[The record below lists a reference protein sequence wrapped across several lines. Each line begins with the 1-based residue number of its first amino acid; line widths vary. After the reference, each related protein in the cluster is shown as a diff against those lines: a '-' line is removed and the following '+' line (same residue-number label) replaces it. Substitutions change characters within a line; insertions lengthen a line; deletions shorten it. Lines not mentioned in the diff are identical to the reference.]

1 MWDRIVL
8 AHGAARDGPK
18 MTNPSRPH
26 LIRAVGLFSLTAIA
40 VNGTVGSGIFILPAQ
55 VAKFLGPAGLAAYVI
70 AASAMCLIVLCFA
83 EVATL
88 FDRSGGPYLY
98 ARAAFGDLIG
108 FEIGWMLLLAR
119 LTSIAAISNAFAA
132 YLGFFW
138 PTAAAGAG
146 RVIVIT
152 ASLGILAYVNF
163 RGVKHGTWMNNLL
176 TVSKLATLLVFVVAG
191 LFLLDPNR
199 PPAWSLPQPAALQ
212 QASFLLIFAFGGF
225 EFAVVPGEE
234 IERPKRN
241 LPIALLSA
249 IGIVTVFYVLI
260 QFVAQSTLPDL
271 ANSAT
276 PLASAARR
284 FLGPLG
290 GVLLTVG
297 AVLSTTG
304 TNSALMLVTPR
315 ILFAMAEGCQLPLIF
330 AGVHSR
336 YRTPYVSIIAAAVLG
351 WASAMYSGFAALAA
365 ISAIA
370 RLLYYIATCVA
381 LVVLRRKMPDVA
393 RGFRVPGGAII
404 PVAAVALSIWLLMGS
419 TRTQI
424 SISAA
429 ALVAGAIV
437 YWCYQWSL
445 TSAKRRAAR
454 AALPS
459 RAR

>member
-1 MWDRIVL
+1 VCGIESSL
-8 AHGAARDGPK
+8 PQ
-18 MTNPSRPH
+18 RPD

-40 VNGTVGSGIFILPAQ
+40 VNGTVGSGIFVLPAQ
-55 VAKFLGPAGLAAYVI
+55 VAAFLGPAALAAYVI
-70 AASAMCLIVLCFA
+70 AAVAVCLIVLCFA

-98 ARAAFGDLIG
+98 ARAAFGGLVG
-108 FEIGWMLLLAR
+108 FEIGWMLLVAR

-138 PTAAAGAG
+138 PAAATGAG
-146 RVIVIT
+146 RIIVIT
-152 ASLGILAYVNF
+152 ASLAILTITNF
-163 RGVKHGTWMNNLL
+163 RGVKQGTWVNNVL
-176 TVSKLATLLVFVVAG
+176 TVSKLVALLIFIVAG
-191 LFLLDPNR
+191 VFLLDPNR
-199 PPAWSLPQPAALQ
+199 PPAWSLPQPVALQ

-249 IGIVTVFYVLI
+249 IAVVTVFYVLI

-284 FLGPLG
+284 FMGPVG

-315 ILFAMAEGCQLPLIF
+315 VLFAMAEGRQLPQIF
-330 AGVHSR
+330 ARVHPR
-336 YRTPYVSIIAAAVLG
+336 YRTPYVSIVAAALLG
-351 WASAMYSGFAALAA
+351 WASAMYSQFAALAA

-381 LVVLRRKMPDVA
+381 LLVLRRKMPDVP
-393 RGFRVPGGAII
+393 RGFRVPGGATI

-424 SISAA
+424 EISAST
-429 ALVAGAIV
+429 LVAGAIV
-437 YWCYQWSL
+437 YWAYQRYL
-445 TSAKRRAAR
+445 ASANPA
-454 AALPS
+454 
-459 RAR
+459 

>member
-1 MWDRIVL
+1 MSS
-8 AHGAARDGPK
+8 
-18 MTNPSRPH
+18 PSRLH

-40 VNGTVGSGIFILPAQ
+40 VNGTVGSGIFVLPAQ
-55 VAKFLGPAGLAAYVI
+55 VAKLLGPAALAAYVI
-70 AASAMCLIVLCFA
+70 AALAMCLIVLCFA

-132 YLGFFW
+132 YLGFIW
-138 PTAAAGAG
+138 PAAAIGAG
-146 RVIVIT
+146 RVMVIT
-152 ASLGILAYVNF
+152 VSLGILTVVNLL
-163 RGVKHGTWMNNLL
+163 GVKQGTWMNNLL
-176 TVSKLATLLVFVVAG
+176 TVSKLAALLVFVIAG
-191 LFLLDPNR
+191 VFLLDPNR
-199 PPAWSLPQPAALQ
+199 PPAWSLPQPSALQ

-249 IGIVTVFYVLI
+249 IAIVTVLYVLI
-260 QFVAQSTLPDL
+260 QFVAQGTLPDL
-271 ANSAT
+271 ATSAT
-276 PLASAARR
+276 PLASAGRR

-315 ILFAMAEGCQLPLIF
+315 VIFAMAEGGQLPQIF
-330 AGVHSR
+330 AGVHPR
-336 YRTPYVSIIAAAVLG
+336 YRTPHIAILAAAVLG

-381 LVVLRRKMPDVA
+381 LLVLRRKMPDAA
-393 RGFRVPGGAII
+393 RGFSVPGGAII
-404 PVAAVALSIWLLMGS
+404 PSAAVALSIWLLMGS
-419 TRTQI
+419 TKTQI

-429 ALVAGAIV
+429 TLIAGAIICLG
-437 YWCYQWSL
+437 YRWSL
-445 TSAKRRAAR
+445 GSAERRKAHAAKT
-454 AALPS
+454 AAG
-459 RAR
+459 

>member
-1 MWDRIVL
+1 
-8 AHGAARDGPK
+8 
-18 MTNPSRPH
+18 MTSPSRPH

-98 ARAAFGDLIG
+98 ARAAFGDLVG

-138 PTAAAGAG
+138 APAAAGAG

-152 ASLGILAYVNF
+152 ASLGTLAYVNF

-176 TVSKLATLLVFVVAG
+176 TVSKLAALLVFVVAG

-249 IGIVTVFYVLI
+249 IAIVTVFYVLI

-315 ILFAMAEGCQLPLIF
+315 ILFAMAEGRQLPRIF
-330 AGVHSR
+330 AGVHPR
-336 YRTPYVSIIAAAVLG
+336 YRTPYVSIVAAAALG

-381 LVVLRRKMPDVA
+381 LLVLRRKMPDVA

-419 TRTQI
+419 TKLQI

-429 ALVAGAIV
+429 TLVAGAVV
-437 YWCYQWSL
+437 YWCYQRSL
-445 TSAKRRAAR
+445 ASAERRVAR
-454 AALPS
+454 ATLPS
-459 RAR
+459 SAR

>member
-1 MWDRIVL
+1 
-8 AHGAARDGPK
+8 
-18 MTNPSRPH
+18 MTSPSRPH

-98 ARAAFGDLIG
+98 ARAAFGDLVG

-138 PTAAAGAG
+138 AGAAAGAG
-146 RVIVIT
+146 RVILIT
-152 ASLGILAYVNF
+152 ASLGTLAYVNF

-249 IGIVTVFYVLI
+249 IGVVTVFYVLI

-315 ILFAMAEGCQLPLIF
+315 ILFAMSEGRQLPRIF
-330 AGVHSR
+330 AGVHPR
-336 YRTPYVSIIAAAVLG
+336 YRTPYVSIVAAAALG

-381 LVVLRRKMPDVA
+381 LLVLRRKMPDVE

-419 TRTQI
+419 TKVQI

-429 ALVAGAIV
+429 TLVAGAIV
-437 YWCYQWSL
+437 YWCYQRSL
-445 TSAKRRAAR
+445 ASAERRVAR
-454 AALPS
+454 AALPG

>member
-1 MWDRIVL
+1 
-8 AHGAARDGPK
+8 
-18 MTNPSRPH
+18 
-26 LIRAVGLFSLTAIA
+26 
-40 VNGTVGSGIFILPAQ
+40 
-55 VAKFLGPAGLAAYVI
+55 
-70 AASAMCLIVLCFA
+70 
-83 EVATL
+83 VATL

-98 ARAAFGDLIG
+98 ARAAFGDLVG

-138 PTAAAGAG
+138 AAAAAGAG

-152 ASLGILAYVNF
+152 ASLGTLAYVNF

-176 TVSKLATLLVFVVAG
+176 TVSKLAALLVFVVAG

-249 IGIVTVFYVLI
+249 IAIVTVFYVLI

-315 ILFAMAEGCQLPLIF
+315 ILFAMAEGRQLPRIF
-330 AGVHSR
+330 AGVHPR
-336 YRTPYVSIIAAAVLG
+336 YRTPYVSIVAAAALG

-381 LVVLRRKMPDVA
+381 LLVLRRKMPDVA

-419 TRTQI
+419 TKLQI

-429 ALVAGAIV
+429 TLVAGAVV
-437 YWCYQWSL
+437 YWCYQRSL
-445 TSAKRRAAR
+445 ASAERRVAR
-454 AALPS
+454 ATLPS
-459 RAR
+459 SAR